1 MKGYLFLVI
10 AIIAEVTATTAMKA
24 LSNDFTKIIPLTVV
38 IVGYAIAFGMLTLVV
53 RTVPVGIA
61 YAIWAGFGI
70 VFVSIAAYF
79 IYNQKLDIPAM
90 IGIAL
95 IVLGAVIMQVFSKT
109 VGH

>member
-38 IVGYAIAFGMLTLVV
+38 IVGYGIAFGMLTFVV

-61 YAIWAGFGI
+61 YAIWSGFGI

-79 IYNQKLDIPAM
+79 IYNEKLDIPAM

-95 IVLGAVIMQVFSKT
+95 IVLGGVIMQVFSKT